1 MNVVVAMDSFKGS
14 MTSLEA
20 GNAVKEAILN
30 FDKSANVDVYPI
42 ADGGE
47 GTVNVFSQSFD
58 GEEKSVEVT
67 GPLGNKIIAKYYV
80 LKDNTAIIEI
90 ASAAGINLIPEDIR
104 NPLDATSYGVGEIIK
119 DAIANGCRNFII
131 GLGGSATNDGGVGM
145 LQALGYKF
153 LDDKGEQIQRG
164 AKGLEKLHL
173 ILDSEVISELKECKF
188 NIACDVNNPL
198 CGENGCSV
206 VFGPQK
212 GATLEMIGKM
222 DKWLENYA
230 KMSRNIFE
238 KADMNIAGV
247 GSAGGLGFAF
257 LTFTNAVLESG
268 IDIILKKTSIEKKI
282 KLADVVITGEGKLD
296 SQSLAGKVPFG
307 VAKLAKKY
315 SKKVIAFVGVAEID
329 ENICKENGIDA
340 VFVINNGKID
350 NESLNTENAIN
361 NLKETVYRAF
371 KK

>member
-20 GNAVKEAILN
+20 GNTVKKAILN

-80 LKDNTAIIEI
+80 LKDNTAIIEM
-90 ASAAGINLIPEDIR
+90 ASAAGINLIHEDIR

-153 LDDKGEQIQRG
+153 LDVNGNEIERG
-164 AKGLEKLHL
+164 AKGLKNLNS
-173 ILDSEVISELKECKF
+173 ISDVEVIQELQECKF
-188 NIACDVNNPL
+188 DVACDVNNPL
-198 CGENGCSV
+198 CGENGCSA

-212 GATLEMIGKM
+212 GATLDMIINM

-230 KMSRNIFE
+230 KIVKSNPNIPGGG
-238 KADMNIAGV
+238 A
-247 GSAGGLGFAF
+247 AGGLGFAF
-257 LTFTNAVLESG
+257 VSFTNSVLESG
-268 IDIILKKTSIEKKI
+268 IDMILKKINIEEQI
-282 KLADVVITGEGKLD
+282 KLSDVVITGEGKLD

-329 ENICKENGIDA
+329 ENICKENGIDE